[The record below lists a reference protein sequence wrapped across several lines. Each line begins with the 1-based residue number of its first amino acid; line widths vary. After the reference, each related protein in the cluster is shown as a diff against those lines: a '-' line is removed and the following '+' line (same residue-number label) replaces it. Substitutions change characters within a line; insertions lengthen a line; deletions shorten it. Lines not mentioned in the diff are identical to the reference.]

1 MLFKRKGSKFWWFK
15 FTTPD
20 GKVVRQSTGTEDKR
34 QAQELADT
42 SKAEAWRFA
51 KLKEKPRYTWQQ
63 AVVKWLQ
70 ESQKRT
76 IDEDRANF
84 RWLDRYLGQ
93 KVLAEI
99 DQSDIDRIITAKL
112 KDGVSNA
119 RVNRITALV
128 SAVLNKARREWGWID
143 QVPPIRK
150 LAEPTKRIRW
160 LTHDE
165 AARLLTELPP
175 HLEAMARFSLLTG
188 LRESNVTLL
197 EWNQIDLQRRVAWI
211 HPDQAK
217 AGKAIGVPLNDE
229 AISIIRAQIGKHQ
242 RYVFVYQG
250 KTVLRANN
258 HAWRKALKRADIEDF
273 RWHDLRHTWASWHVQ
288 AGTPLN
294 VLQELGGWSDYKMVL
309 RYAHLAP
316 EHLAQHAAN
325 VGTIL
330 GTAANKKVVNIR

>member
-1 MLFKRKGSKFWWFK
+1 MLFKRNNSKFWWFK

-20 GKVVRQSTGTEDKR
+20 GKVIRRSSGTTDKR

-42 SKAEAWRFA
+42 CKAEAWRVA

-63 AVVKWLQ
+63 AVIKWLQ

-76 IDEDRANF
+76 LEEDRANF
-84 RWLDRYLGQ
+84 RWLDRYLGR
-93 KVLAEI
+93 KALADI
-99 DQSDIDRIITAKL
+99 DQSDVDRIISAKL
-112 KDGVSNA
+112 KEGVSNA
-119 RVNRITALV
+119 RANRITALV
-128 SAVLNKARREWGWID
+128 SAVLNTARREWGWID
-143 QVPPIRK
+143 SVPPIRK

-160 LTHDE
+160 LTKDE
-165 AARLLTELPP
+165 AARLLAELPP

-188 LRESNVTLL
+188 LRESNVTKL

-229 AISIIRAQIGKHQ
+229 AVNIVRSQIGNDLH
-242 RYVFVYQG
+242 YVFVFKG
-250 KTVLRANN
+250 KAVLRANN
-258 HAWRKALKRADIEDF
+258 HAWRKALNRAGIKDF

-316 EHLAQHAAN
+316 EHLAHHAAN
-325 VGTIL
+325 IGTFL
-330 GTAANKKVVNIR
+330 GTATKEKSINLG

>member
-1 MLFKRKGSKFWWFK
+1 M
-15 FTTPD
+15 
-20 GKVVRQSTGTEDKR
+20 
-34 QAQELADT
+34 
-42 SKAEAWRFA
+42 
-51 KLKEKPRYTWQQ
+51 KEKPKYTWQQ

-76 IDEDRANF
+76 IDEDRSNF
-84 RWLDRYLGQ
+84 VWLDRYLGN

-99 DQSDIDRIITAKL
+99 DQADIDHIITAKL

-128 SAVLNKARREWGWID
+128 SAVLNTARLEWGWID
-143 QVPPIRK
+143 SVPPIRK

-160 LTHDE
+160 LSHE
-165 AARLLTELPP
+165 EVARLLAELPP
-175 HLEAMARFSLLTG
+175 HLEVMARFSLLTG
-188 LRESNVTLL
+188 LRESNVTKL

-229 AISIIRAQIGKHQ
+229 AVSIIRSQIGNHA
-242 RYVFVYQG
+242 RYVFVYKG

-258 HAWRKALKRADIEDF
+258 HAWRKALNRAGIEDF

-288 AGTPLN
+288 AGTTLN

-316 EHLAQHAAN
+316 EHLARHAAN
-325 VGTIL
+325 VVTNL
-330 GTAANKKVVNIR
+330 GTVNNRKIVNLR

>member
-1 MLFKRKGSKFWWFK
+1 MLFKRKNSKFWWFK

-20 GKVVRQSTGTEDKR
+20 GKIIRQSSGTTDKR

-42 SKAEAWRFA
+42 CKAEAWRVA

-63 AVVKWLQ
+63 AVIKWLQ

-76 IDEDRANF
+76 LEEDRANF
-84 RWLDRYLGQ
+84 RWLDRYLG
-93 KVLAEI
+93 KKSLVDI
-99 DQSDIDRIITAKL
+99 DQSDVDRIISAKL
-112 KDGVSNA
+112 KEGVSNA
-119 RVNRITALV
+119 RANRITALV
-128 SAVLNKARREWGWID
+128 SAVLNTARREWGWID
-143 QVPPIRK
+143 SVPPIRK

-160 LTHDE
+160 LTKDE
-165 AARLLTELPP
+165 AVRLLAELPS

-188 LRESNVTLL
+188 LRESNVTKL

-229 AISIIRAQIGKHQ
+229 AVDIVRSQIGNDLH
-242 RYVFVYQG
+242 YVFVYKG
-250 KTVLRANN
+250 KAVLRANN
-258 HAWRKALKRADIEDF
+258 HAWRKALNRAGIKDF

-316 EHLAQHAAN
+316 EHLAHHAAN
-325 VGTIL
+325 IGTFL
-330 GTAANKKVVNIR
+330 GTSTKEKSINLG